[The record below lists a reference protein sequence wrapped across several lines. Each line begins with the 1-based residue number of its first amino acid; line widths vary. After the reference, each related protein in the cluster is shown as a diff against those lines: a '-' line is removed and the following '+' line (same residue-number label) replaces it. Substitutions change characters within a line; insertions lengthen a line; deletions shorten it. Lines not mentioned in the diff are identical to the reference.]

1 MNRKSPLGK
10 MSDIGTALKDF
21 TTIDNPP
28 TGPTVMSKKNEK
40 GYSLEKAQELYWVWF

>member
-1 MNRKSPLGK
+1 M
-10 MSDIGTALKDF
+10 GTTSKDF

-28 TGPTVMSKKNEK
+28 TGPNTILSKKNEK